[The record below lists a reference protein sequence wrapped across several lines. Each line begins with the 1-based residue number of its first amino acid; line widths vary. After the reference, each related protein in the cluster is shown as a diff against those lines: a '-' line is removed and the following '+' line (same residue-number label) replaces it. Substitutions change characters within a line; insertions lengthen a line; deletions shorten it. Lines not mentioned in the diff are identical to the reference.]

1 MKDFFWIVL
10 LVLGTILIV
19 TIGGGLLILLAYGL
33 AWLLNLLLH
42 FDLFQMT
49 LLSLAAITIAAIFL
63 LRVVSTILPF
73 TSVPFDSD
81 DDEYEDDEEG
91 EDEEEDDDQY
101 SAIPRWRRP
110 LRQIDFSNARPDDL
124 CPCGSGRKYKNCHGR
139 KPKT

>member
-73 TSVPFDSD
+73 TSVPSDSD
-81 DDEYEDDEEG
+81 DDEYEDED

-110 LRQIDFSNARPDDL
+110 LKQTDFSNARPDDL

-139 KPKT
+139 KPKA